1 MGWLARVVDL
11 LLLYLHF
18 VGVLEVVT
26 YFCLFVYLF
35 VFAEEAVAGREESEL
50 PSTRQ
55 LGG

>member
-11 LLLYLHF
+11 LLLFYLHL
-18 VGVLEVVT
+18 LE
-26 YFCLFVYLF
+26 FWRLLFIFVYLF

-55 LGG
+55 VEG